1 MTDTPPTV
9 TPAAPPAWTPGPGQR
24 ATRHPLSIAP
34 MMDRTDRHFRLLARA
49 LSRRVLLYSEMIHAN
64 AVLRGD
70 RSQLLGH
77 APQEGPLVLQLGGDD
92 PTTLAEAAK
101 IAVDWGYDEVN
112 LNCGCPSE
120 RVQAGSFGV
129 VLMGR
134 PDQVA
139 RCVEAMRQAVSIPI
153 SVKHRIGFDE
163 LDSYAHMLAFVDTV
177 AAAGCD
183 RFTVHA
189 RKAWTQGL
197 SPKANRDVPPLRHDE
212 VWRLKAER
220 PGLLIETNGGV
231 LDLATVRSHLSRVDG
246 VMVGRAAWDDPWML
260 ATVDTALYGEAE
272 NPARTRV
279 EAARS
284 LLPIIEARLA
294 AGDRIGPIVRPLL
307 NLFAGVHGGRRFRRV
322 LAEGHHLPGADARL
336 LERALDEVQEVGD
349 AVA

>member
-1 MTDTPPTV
+1 MTTDQPSAPL
-9 TPAAPPAWTPGPGQR
+9 PAGGR
-24 ATRHPLSIAP
+24 AIRHPLSIAP
-34 MMDRTDRHFRLLARA
+34 MMDRTDRHYRVLARA

-64 AVLRGD
+64 AVIRGD
-70 RSQLLGH
+70 RAQLLGH

-92 PTTLAEAAK
+92 PATLVEAAK

-139 RCVEAMRQAVSIPI
+139 RCVEAMRAAVDLPI

-163 LDSYAHMLAFVDTV
+163 LDRYEDMLRFVDTV

-197 SPKANRDVPPLRHDE
+197 SPKANRDIPPLRHDE
-212 VWRLKAER
+212 VWRLKLER
-220 PGLLIETNGGV
+220 PALLVETNGGI
-231 LDLATVRSHLSRVDG
+231 LDLATVERHLDHVDG
-246 VMVGRAAWDDPWML
+246 AMIGRAAWDDPWML
-260 ATVDTALYGEAE
+260 ATVDTALYGEAAD
-272 NPARTRV
+272 PARSRV
-279 EAARS
+279 AAVRS
-284 LLPIIEARLA
+284 LLPTIEDRLA
-294 AGDRIGPIVRPLL
+294 AGDRVGPIVRPLL

-322 LAEGHHLPGADARL
+322 LAEGHHLPGADASL
-336 LERALDEVQEVGD
+336 LERALAEVDEAAPVPAERAG
-349 AVA
+349 